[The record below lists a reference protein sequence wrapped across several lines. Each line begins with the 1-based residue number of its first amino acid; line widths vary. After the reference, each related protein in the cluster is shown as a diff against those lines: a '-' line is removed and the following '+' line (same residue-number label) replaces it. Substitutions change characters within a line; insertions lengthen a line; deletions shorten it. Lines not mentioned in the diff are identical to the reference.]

1 MTSLTPEYQE
11 ILKREL
17 SSQYVPYLPPLLPNH
32 LTPDQQFQKN
42 VSRALSAFVLHSICD
57 ISAEAASIA
66 VVDDFSDNG
75 IDAIYYDEK
84 FETLHIVQSKL
95 KATEEF
101 QQAEAQAYCAGLRLL
116 FTQEFINFNQN
127 FQNRLIEI
135 ENALQNASVIKV
147 WVAYTGTRVSDAAKN
162 TLEQFLA
169 DDSHGELERLD
180 QAIQYFS
187 PDLISSELL
196 DRQSY
201 KPVNDTLVL
210 SHEQKVEHP
219 RLTWFGMIKVA
230 DLVALHNK
238 YPKALYEK
246 NIRYFLGSSKSE
258 INKGIQKTLINEPS
272 SFFYL
277 NNGVTALCNIV
288 EAKDKVRRAGIRRLK
303 VRGLSIINGAQTI
316 ASAAELMNSENPPEI
331 SDAKVMFTLIQVTAD
346 GAFGPKVT
354 KARNSQNAV
363 TTSNFASQ
371 DPQQERLRQELQ
383 GLGITY
389 HYRPEALAQPS
400 NNSILLDEAIHALAW
415 LQADPRYP
423 VWLKSG
429 KGDVSNPDTDAYK
442 SLFNDQLSGAHLANA
457 VYFSRHI
464 KHLIRLADIGSYGVE
479 RLVYRHGVH
488 AIGWSYLKRLKN
500 KITVPQLIDPTT
512 IPALI
517 SQSFDTHRQV
527 AADSFTNVVQFKGPL
542 AYFKNLTDTIPY
554 LISIMETSY
563 GMQQNP
569 ALPALK
575 LNPVNVPFNRH
586 ALFTYLTQHASQV

>member
-1 MTSLTPEYQE
+1 MSSLTPEYQE

-17 SSQYVPYLPPLLPNH
+17 SIQYVPNLPPLLPN
-32 LTPDQQFQKN
+32 TKSNDDNIQKN
-42 VSRALSAFVLHSICD
+42 ISRALSAFVLHSICD
-57 ISAEAASIA
+57 ISAIAASKA

-75 IDAIYYDEK
+75 IDAIYYHEPS
-84 FETLHIVQSKL
+84 ETIHIIQSKL
-95 KATEEF
+95 KASEEF
-101 QQAEAQAYCAGLRLL
+101 QQAEAQAFCAGLRLI
-116 FTQEFINFNQN
+116 FTQDFQTFNHN
-127 FQNRLIEI
+127 FQNRLVEI
-135 ENALQNASVIKV
+135 ESALQSASNIKI
-147 WVAYTGTRVSDAAKN
+147 WVAYTGTRVSDTAKN
-162 TLEQFLA
+162 TFLQFLA
-169 DDSHGELERLD
+169 DDSHGEIDRVD
-180 QAIQYFS
+180 QQIQYFD
-187 PDLISSELL
+187 PEKIREELL
-196 DRQSY
+196 SRQSY
-201 KPVNDTLVL
+201 QPVNETLTL
-210 SHEQKVEHP
+210 THESKIESP
-219 RLTWFGMIKVA
+219 RLTWYGMARVA
-230 DLVALHNK
+230 DLVALHKK

-258 INKGIQKTLINEPS
+258 INKGIQKTLNNEPE

-288 EAKDKVRRAGIRRLK
+288 DAKDRRANTRRLK
-303 VRGLSIINGAQTI
+303 VRGLSIIN
-316 ASAAELMNSENPPEI
+316 PPDI
-331 SDAKVMFTLIQVTAD
+331 SSAKVMFTLIQVSAD
-346 GAFGPKVT
+346 GTFGPKVT

-363 TTSNFASQ
+363 STSNFASQ
-371 DPQQERLRQELQ
+371 DPLQERLRQELQ
-383 GLGITY
+383 GLGIKY

-500 KITVPQLIDPTT
+500 KITAPQLIDPTT

-517 SQSFDTHRQV
+517 SLSFDTHRQT
-527 AADSFTNVVQFKGPL
+527 AADAFTNAAQLKGPL

-554 LISIMETSY
+554 LISVMETSY

-575 LNPVNVPFNRH
+575 LNPVNAPFNRY

>member
-17 SSQYVPYLPPLLPNH
+17 SIQYVPNLPPLLPNTKP
-32 LTPDQQFQKN
+32 LEDNIQKN
-42 VSRALSAFVLHSICD
+42 ISRALSAFVLHSICD
-57 ISAEAASIA
+57 ISAVAASKA

-75 IDAIYYDEK
+75 IDAIYYHEPS
-84 FETLHIVQSKL
+84 ETIHIIQSKL
-95 KATEEF
+95 KASEEF
-101 QQAEAQAYCAGLRLL
+101 QQAEAQAFCAGLRLI
-116 FTQEFINFNQN
+116 FTQDFQTFNPN
-127 FQNRLIEI
+127 FQNRLVEV
-135 ENALQNASVIKV
+135 ESALQSASDIKV

-162 TLEQFLA
+162 TFLQFLA
-169 DDSHGELERLD
+169 DDSHGEIDRVD
-180 QAIQYFS
+180 QQIQYFD
-187 PDLISSELL
+187 PEKIREELL
-196 DRQSY
+196 SRQSY
-201 KPVNDTLVL
+201 QPVNETLTL
-210 SHEQKVEHP
+210 THESKIENP
-219 RLTWFGMIKVA
+219 RLTWYGTARVA
-230 DLVALHNK
+230 DLVTLHKK

-258 INKGIQKTLINEPS
+258 INKGIQKTLINEPE

-288 EAKDKVRRAGIRRLK
+288 EARDRKANSRRLK

-316 ASAAELMNSENPPEI
+316 ASASELMSSANPPDI
-331 SDAKVMFTLIQVTAD
+331 SSAKVMFTLIQVSAD
-346 GAFGPKVT
+346 GTFGPEVT

-442 SLFNDQLSGAHLANA
+442 SLFNDHLSGAHLANA

-517 SQSFDTHRQV
+517 SLSFDTHRQT
-527 AADSFTNVVQFKGPL
+527 AADAFTNGVQLKGPL

-554 LISIMETSY
+554 LIYVMETSY
-563 GMQQNP
+563 GLQQNP

-575 LNPVNVPFNRH
+575 LNPVNVPFNRY
-586 ALFTYLTQHASQV
+586 ALFTFLTQRASQV

>member
-1 MTSLTPEYQE
+1 MASLTPEYQE

-17 SSQYVPYLPPLLPNH
+17 ASQYVPYLPPLLPNNNA
-32 LTPDQQFQKN
+32 PDQQAQKN
-42 VSRALSAFVLHSICD
+42 TSRALSAFVLHSICD
-57 ISAEAASIA
+57 ISADVASKA

-75 IDAIYYDEK
+75 IDAIYYDESS
-84 FETLHIVQSKL
+84 ETLHVIQSKL

-101 QQAEAQAYCAGLRLL
+101 QQAEAQAYCTGLRLL
-116 FTQEFINFNQN
+116 FTQEFQTFNQN
-127 FQNRLIEI
+127 FQNRLTKIEA
-135 ENALQNASVIKV
+135 ALASASKIKI
-147 WVAYTGTRVSDAAKN
+147 WIAYTGTRVSNAAIN
-162 TLEQFLA
+162 ILDQFVA
-169 DDSHGELERLD
+169 DDTHGELERID
-180 QAIQYFS
+180 QEIGYFD
-187 PDLISSELL
+187 PEKIREELL
-196 DRQSY
+196 SRQSY
-201 KPVNDTLVL
+201 QPVNETLTL
-210 SHEQKVEHP
+210 THDCKINDP
-219 RLTWFGMIKVA
+219 RVTWFGMAKVA
-230 DLVALHNK
+230 DLVSLHNK

-258 INKGIQKTLINEPS
+258 INKGIQATLSCDPE

-288 EAKDKVRRAGIRRLK
+288 EARDRKLNTRRLK

-316 ASAAELMNSENPPEI
+316 ASAAELMNSPNPPDI
-331 SDAKVMFTLIQVTAD
+331 GQARVMFTLIQVAAD
-346 GAFGPKVT
+346 GTFGPKVT

-389 HYRPEALAQPS
+389 HYRPEALALPS
-400 NNSILLDEAIHALAW
+400 NNSILLDEAIHALTW

-442 SLFNDQLSGAHLANA
+442 FLFNDQLSGAHLANA
-457 VYFSRHI
+457 VYFTRHI
-464 KHLIRLADIGSYGVE
+464 KQLIKLADNGSYGLE

-488 AIGWSYLKRLKN
+488 AIGWAYLKRLRN
-500 KITVPQLIDPTT
+500 RIIVPQLIDPAT

-517 SQSFDTHRQV
+517 SQSFDTHRQT
-527 AADSFTNVVQFKGPL
+527 AADTFTNGAQLKGPL

-554 LISIMETSY
+554 LIKVMETSY
-563 GMQQNP
+563 GLQQSP

-575 LNPVNVPFNRH
+575 LNPVNVPFNRY

>member
-1 MTSLTPEYQE
+1 MTSLSPEYQE

-17 SSQYVPYLPPLLPNH
+17 SSQYVQNLPPLLANQQA
-32 LTPDQQFQKN
+32 PDQQVQKN

-57 ISAEAASIA
+57 ISAEAASKA

-84 FETLHIVQSKL
+84 SETLHIIQSKL

-116 FTQEFINFNQN
+116 FSQELNTFNQN

-162 TLEQFLA
+162 ALEQFLI
-169 DDSHGELERLD
+169 DESHGELERLEP
-180 QAIQYFS
+180 AIQYFS
-187 PDLISSELL
+187 PESISAELL
-196 DRQSY
+196 NRQSY
-201 KPVNDTLVL
+201 QPVNETIKL
-210 SHEQKVEHP
+210 SHESKIDHP
-219 RLTWFGMIKVA
+219 RLTWYGMIKVA
-230 DLVALHNK
+230 DLIELHNK

-246 NIRYFLGSSKSE
+246 NIRYYLGSSKSDV
-258 INKGIQKTLINEPS
+258 NKGIQKTLINEPE

-288 EAKDKVRRAGIRRLK
+288 DAKDKRASIRRLK

-316 ASAAELMNSENPPEI
+316 ASAAELMRSENSPEI
-331 SDAKVMFTLIQVTAD
+331 SNAKVLFTLIQVAAD
-346 GAFGPKVT
+346 GSFGPKVT

-389 HYRPEALAQPS
+389 HYRPEAMAQPS
-400 NNSILLDEAIHALAW
+400 NSSILLDEAIHALAW

-464 KHLIRLADIGSYGVE
+464 KQLIKLADNGSNGLE

-488 AIGWSYLKRLKN
+488 AIGWTYLKKLKGRI
-500 KITVPQLIDPTT
+500 ITPQILDPVTV
-512 IPALI
+512 PALI
-517 SQSFDTHRQV
+517 SQSFDTHRQI
-527 AADSFTNVVQFKGPL
+527 AADAFTIGVQFKGPL

-554 LISIMETSY
+554 LIKVMEAGY
-563 GMQQNP
+563 GLQQDP
-569 ALPALK
+569 ALPPLK
-575 LNPVNVPFNRH
+575 LNPVNVPFNRY